1 MPPTLVVPLT
11 VRSRTA
17 DGADLRLLLEADV
30 DASGRTSAAELER
43 VAFAIVVPAV
53 EEVVRR
59 RELAQL
65 AEDPTAGLDRIG
77 GDLLS
82 VRVVA
87 VEHLIVSPSADP
99 SADPAGGARGRG

>member
-1 MPPTLVVPLT
+1 MPPMLVVPLT

-17 DGADLRLLLEADV
+17 DGADIRLLLEADV
-30 DASGRTSAAELER
+30 DAAGRASAAELER

-53 EEVVRR
+53 EEAVRR
-59 RELAQL
+59 RELAAL
-65 AEDPTAGLDRIG
+65 AADPTAGLDHIG
-77 GDLLS
+77 GALLR

-99 SADPAGGARGRG
+99 DGSRPHGRG